1 MGKGTSRKAPR
12 APEWG
17 IVVCLAGGQR
27 LYLCAE
33 DAGCSGRPWGYESQ
47 AQRFESADDAEKVAA
62 TFQTNSAAKEYVVVR
77 LPQPK
82 QRP

>member
-17 IVVCLAGGQR
+17 IVVCLADGER
-27 LYLCAE
+27 LHLCAE
-33 DAGCSGRPWGYESQ
+33 GAGRSGRRWGYESQ
-47 AQRFESADDAEKVAA
+47 AQRFETAEEAERLAA
-62 TFQTNSAAKEYVVVR
+62 TFQTNSAAKEYLVVR

-82 QRP
+82 RR